1 MMMLVELVMMLVEL
15 RMLILSMVM
24 TQQLIMTR
32 FQGKEVVIL
41 MMILIEV
48 VCSSRLVIG
57 LTLLMILLVLVVMTV
72 HLGMVV
78 VVILSQHPYASQ
90 ILLFLQR
97 ITKVNQ
103 SVIFFGFG
111 KEVLRKWP
119 FLVLSL

>member
-1 MMMLVELVMMLVEL
+1 
-15 RMLILSMVM
+15 M
-24 TQQLIMTR
+24 TQFR
-32 FQGKEVVIL
+32 GKEVVVL
-41 MMILIEV
+41 VRILIV
-48 VCSSRLVIG
+48 VV
-57 LTLLMILLVLVVMTV
+57 LMKRLVLVVMTV

-78 VVILSQHPYASQ
+78 VVILSQHPYASRT
-90 ILLFLQR
+90 LLFLQR